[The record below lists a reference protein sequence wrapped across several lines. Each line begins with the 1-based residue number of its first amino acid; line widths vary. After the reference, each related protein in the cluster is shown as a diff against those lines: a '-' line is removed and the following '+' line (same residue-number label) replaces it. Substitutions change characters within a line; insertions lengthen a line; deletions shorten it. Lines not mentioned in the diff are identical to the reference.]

1 MTYTE
6 KIHVVFGV
14 MTSLIG
20 ALALWGTLRPRSPG
34 AWLWPIVAFFM
45 GLGLFIPV
53 EAHSRTYQDVGWM
66 EAIFSFVPP
75 HPATWWRDW
84 LHYMPYPHAIQ
95 HKLAALLTMAIGVI
109 EFARARGRLAGR
121 GWGLALPALILGIA
135 LSLGIHGGTG
145 GHLMHHSEQLQHQL
159 LGVAFTV
166 GAITLALVRTGH
178 LHDRRWE
185 GIWSAIVL
193 LVGLN
198 LTFAYRLTPAE
209 RGTEVHQHES
219 TGPGMR

>member
-14 MTSLIG
+14 MTSLTG
-20 ALALWGTLRPRSPG
+20 ALALWGTIRPSSPG
-34 AWLWPIVAFFM
+34 AWLWPIVAFVM

-53 EAHSRTYQDVGWM
+53 EAQSRSYQDVGWVD
-66 EAIFSFVPP
+66 AIFSFVPA
-75 HPATWWRDW
+75 HPASWWRDW
-84 LHYMPYPHAIQ
+84 LHYIPYRHAVQ

-109 EFARARGRLAGR
+109 EFARARGRLAGLY
-121 GWGLALPALILGIA
+121 WGLALPTLIFAVAVALGV
-135 LSLGIHGGTG
+135 HGGTG

-159 LGVAFTV
+159 LGVAFTI
-166 GAITLALVRTGH
+166 GAVTLALVRTGR
-178 LHDRRWE
+178 LRNPLWE
-185 GIWSAIVL
+185 GVWSGIVL

-209 RGTEVHQHES
+209 RGMEARHHES
-219 TGPGMR
+219 SGPGMR